1 MRVLHNFSIVALLAS
16 GCFESTGITVNEH
29 EIVKDISSTAR
40 WYTEEQVASGLQ
52 IFELNCSECH
62 GASAEGKYANWK
74 QKLPDG
80 SLPPPP
86 LDGRAHAWHHPRSV
100 LLDVIENGGVAF
112 GGKMPAFG
120 EILNGEDKLAAI
132 AYFQDFWDDETYRQW
147 EVMGG
152 TR

>member
-1 MRVLHNFSIVALLAS
+1 MRVLHNVSLIVLLTS
-16 GCFESTGITVNEH
+16 GCSDSTDGSLSGRELYPGNPFGG
-29 EIVKDISSTAR
+29 R
-40 WYTEEQVASGLQ
+40 WYSSEQVASGSQ
-52 IFELNCSECH
+52 IFETNCSECH
-62 GASAEGKYANWK
+62 GANAEGRYANWK

-86 LDGRAHAWHHPRSV
+86 LDGSAHAWHHSRSV
-100 LLDVIENGGVAF
+100 LLEVIENGGLAL

-120 EILNGEDKLAAI
+120 AVLNGEEKIAAI
-132 AYFQDFWDDETYRQW
+132 AYFQNFWDDETYRQW

>member
-1 MRVLHNFSIVALLAS
+1 MRVLHNVSLIVLLTS
-16 GCFESTGITVNEH
+16 GCSDSTDGSLSGRELYPGNPFGG
-29 EIVKDISSTAR
+29 R
-40 WYTEEQVASGLQ
+40 WYSSEQVASGSQ
-52 IFELNCSECH
+52 IFETNCSECH
-62 GASAEGKYANWK
+62 GANAEGRYANWK

-86 LDGRAHAWHHPRSV
+86 LDGSAHAWHHPRSV
-100 LLDVIENGGVAF
+100 LLEVIENGGLAL

-120 EILNGEDKLAAI
+120 AVLNGEEKLAAI
-132 AYFQDFWDDETYRQW
+132 AYFQNFWDDETYRQW

>member
-1 MRVLHNFSIVALLAS
+1 MRALHYVSFIALLTS
-16 GCFESTGITVNEH
+16 GCFDSIGRAVSGREMNKG
-29 EIVKDISSTAR
+29 ISSMGR
-40 WYTEEQVASGLQ
+40 WYTEEQVASGSQ

-62 GASAEGKYANWK
+62 GASAEGRYANWK

-80 SLPPPP
+80 SFPPPP
-86 LDGRAHAWHHPRSV
+86 LDGSAHAWHHPRSV

-112 GGKMPAFG
+112 GGGMPAFG
-120 EILNGEDKLAAI
+120 TILNSEDKLAAI
-132 AYFQDFWDDETYRQW
+132 AYFQDFWDDETYSQW

>member
-1 MRVLHNFSIVALLAS
+1 MRVLHNVSLVALLAS
-16 GCFESTGITVNEH
+16 GCSDLTDGSDNEREINTGI
-29 EIVKDISSTAR
+29 SSVAR
-40 WYTEEQVASGLQ
+40 WYSDEQVASGSQ

-62 GASAEGKYANWK
+62 GARAEGRYANWK

-80 SLPPPP
+80 SFPPPP
-86 LDGRAHAWHHPRSV
+86 LDGSAHAWHHPRTV
-100 LLDVIENGGVAF
+100 LLDVIENGGLAF

-120 EILNGEDKLAAI
+120 TILKGEDKLAAI
-132 AYFQDFWDDETYRQW
+132 AYFQNFWDDETYSQW